1 MNSAG
6 RGTLQA
12 QIERAEGLKSI
23 GRTASAACAGFAF
36 DMAVDLVKGAEILAA
51 RIAEAKRQ
59 RGAERKWSP
68 ELAARD
74 DVRCVVCGDVIADVL
89 ASLGSLRCHDC
100 RSGASQH

>member
-12 QIERAEGLKSI
+12 QMERAEGLKSI
-23 GRTASAACAGFAF
+23 GRTASAACRAFAF
-36 DMAVDLVKGAEILAA
+36 HVTVDLVKGATILAA

-59 RGAERKWSP
+59 RGAQAKWSP
-68 ELAARD
+68 EFAARD
-74 DVRCVVCGDVIADVL
+74 ELRCVVCGDVIADVL